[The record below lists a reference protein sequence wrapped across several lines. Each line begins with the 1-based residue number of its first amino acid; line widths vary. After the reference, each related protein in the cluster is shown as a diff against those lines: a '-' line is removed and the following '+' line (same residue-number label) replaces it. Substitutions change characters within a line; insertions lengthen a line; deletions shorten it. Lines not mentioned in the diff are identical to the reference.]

1 MKIKYRFVFPWT
13 PARGAQL
20 ESLGL
25 RVEAPRPPP
34 EIAIGVSHAEEG
46 QEGWSQACQLV
57 REWDGSISISTEFSR
72 EEVLRAEYCVM
83 SGRHFSG
90 YPQPE
95 DDFGY
100 RAVTYAGSCDQ
111 CGSSD
116 GQVAPFRVRK
126 SLKWGRN
133 DFLQL
138 FWVVD
143 EYFMSIGS
151 WERVLSPLGVKGRQV
166 EDVKGRAL
174 TGIVQLNVDHSVE
187 IDMGDA
193 RGEVCSTC
201 GRERFSTHI
210 RGFRPLPVGNPD
222 VPIFRSSQIFGAGGM
237 AFNEII
243 VRQDVVAAIMSSR
256 LRGVDLL
263 PCA

>member
-1 MKIKYRFVFPWT
+1 MRVNYRYVFPWT
-13 PARGAQL
+13 AERAAQL

-25 RVEAPRPPP
+25 SVEAPGLPPG
-34 EIAIGVSHAEEG
+34 IAVGICQAVEG
-46 QEGWSQACQLV
+46 QAGWNEACQLV

-83 SGRHFSG
+83 SGWHFSG
-90 YPQPE
+90 YPKPE

-138 FWVVD
+138 FRVVD
-143 EYFMSIGS
+143 EYFMPTGS
-151 WERVLSPLGVKGRQV
+151 WERVLSPLGIQGRRV

-174 TGIVQLNVDHSVE
+174 TGIVQLNVDQSVE
-187 IDMGDA
+187 IDIGDA

-201 GRERFSTHI
+201 GRERFSTHV

-222 VPIFRSSQIFGAGGM
+222 VPIFRSSQLFWAGEWRSM
-237 AFNEII
+237 
-243 VRQDVVAAIMSSR
+243 RSSFAR
-256 LRGVDLL
+256 MWWQ
-263 PCA
+263 PS